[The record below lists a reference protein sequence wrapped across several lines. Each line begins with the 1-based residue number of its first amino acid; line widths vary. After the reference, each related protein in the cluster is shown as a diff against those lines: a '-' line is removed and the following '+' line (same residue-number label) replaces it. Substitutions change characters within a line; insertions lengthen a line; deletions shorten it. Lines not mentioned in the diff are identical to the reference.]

1 MILDIHKSLMHA
13 STLSLFSC
21 IQLCVTLWTLAHQ
34 APLSMGFSRK
44 EYRNGLLCPPPR
56 DLPDQ
61 TLNPSL
67 LCLLHWQAGYLPLA
81 PPGKPPPPTPS
92 HSVPTFS
99 HSQKPHGRAP
109 GAMILSQSQPPVWES
124 GRDFS
129 SSAWVWV
136 ARVMRPP
143 RQPNE
148 KQSLC
153 AAHVFQTHT
162 ALGRETDAFWYLQSI
177 AR

>member
-1 MILDIHKSLMHA
+1 MILDIHKSLTHA
-13 STLSLFSC
+13 STLSHFSC
-21 IQLCVTLWTLAHQ
+21 IRLCVILWTVAHQ

-44 EYRNGLLCPPPR
+44 EYRSGLLCPPPR

-61 TLNPSL
+61 ASNPSL
-67 LCLLHWQAGYLPLA
+67 LCLLHWQGGSLPLV
-81 PPGKPPPPTPS
+81 PPGKPPQVILS
-92 HSVPTFS
+92 PTFS

-109 GAMILSQSQPPVWES
+109 GAVILSLSQPPVWES
-124 GRDFS
+124 GREFS

-136 ARVMRPP
+136 SRVMRPP
-143 RQPNE
+143 RQPD
-148 KQSLC
+148 KKLSLC
-153 AAHVFQTHT
+153 TARVFQTHT